1 MTAVDEQHQRD
12 PNAEDQIRRRQRAK
26 NWALFAALVGFV
38 VIVYFVSIVKM
49 SGG

>member
-1 MTAVDEQHQRD
+1 MSLV
-12 PNAEDQIRRRQRAK
+12 NDQSQNDDNTSESGRRRLKAK
-26 NWALFAALVGFV
+26 NWVLFAALIGFV

>member
-1 MTAVDEQHQRD
+1 MNTV
-12 PNAEDQIRRRQRAK
+12 NDQTQPGDGPPKNGRNRLRAK

-38 VIVYFVSIVKM
+38 AIVYFVSIVKM